1 MPDRQ
6 PPLSPSLPSPVPQV
20 NPTPAKLRYDAR
32 WAFNLGYRAAGQRGG
47 EGAALTQ
54 YALYAAYRNF
64 LRAYQGSRRVV
75 QAARVFVPEDPE
87 TWLPAVLPFSGLSA
101 EEARD
106 VFADFLAWWI
116 YEEPD
121 DASAARFRPAIL
133 EGLKAMEAEIGPR
146 VWDLCRNDPPWRK
159 VFEPGPW

>member
-1 MPDRQ
+1 MTDPF
-6 PPLSPSLPSPVPQV
+6 SPSPVVPLV

-64 LRAYQGSRRVV
+64 LRAYQGDPRVAEP
-75 QAARVFVPEDPE
+75 AAAFVPEDPE
-87 TWLPAVLPFSGLSA
+87 TWLPAVLPFSGLPP
-101 EEARD
+101 ETARD

-116 YEEPD
+116 YEPPIE
-121 DASAARFRPAIL
+121 ATAIRFRAVLL
-133 EGLKAMEAEIGPR
+133 EGLKAVEAEAGPR
-146 VWDLCRNDPPWRK
+146 VWDLCRNDPPWRR
-159 VFEPGPW
+159 VFEPTPW

>member
-1 MPDRQ
+1 MPQ
-6 PPLSPSLPSPVPQV
+6 A

-47 EGAALTQ
+47 AGTALTQ

-64 LRAYQGSRRVV
+64 LRAYHGNRRV
-75 QAARVFVPEDPE
+75 AAPARIFVPEDPE

-116 YEEPD
+116 YEDPTEET
-121 DASAARFRPAIL
+121 AARFRAPIL
-133 EGLKAMEAEIGPR
+133 DGLKAAEAELGGR